1 MYWEQQTVNLKKCLV
16 KHSVYSTY
24 NLSKREASK
33 LYGISRLKERAS
45 RVSEASRKIADIKSK
60 HAYLACVEQR
70 AFLQTLHLNPIEYM
84 TQSSSESDSEF
95 SDTDSSMDDDASYFE
110 EADHVAVQSEECGT
124 TQNTKNY
131 SSGPAAQR
139 TSSAENSEDSDISYD
154 NVVNLE
160 ISPFVDI
167 DIKIDLDMLQEA
179 SYNWFEFV
187 TLIKQEF
194 KDKGLEE
201 ELDQYLIDFLL

>member
-1 MYWEQQTVNLKKCLV
+1 M
-16 KHSVYSTY
+16 
-24 NLSKREASK
+24 
-33 LYGISRLKERAS
+33 
-45 RVSEASRKIADIKSK
+45 SEASCKIADIKSK

-84 TQSSSESDSEF
+84 TQLSSESDSEF
-95 SDTDSSMDDDASYFE
+95 SDIDSSMDDDASYFE
-110 EADHVAVQSEECGT
+110 EANHVAVQSEECGT

-139 TSSAENSEDSDISYD
+139 NIHTCTSSAENLEDSDISYD

-167 DIKIDLDMLQEA
+167 DIKIVLDMLQEA

-201 ELDQYLIDFLL
+201 ELDQYLIDFSSQLPHFGLIQENLAMVEESSKSCIYFFIR